1 MASDAEERG
10 GGEALPP
17 AAEAA
22 PGDAA
27 QGLPVSVS
35 DNTSIAQLTQ
45 APQSLSASESDN
57 TSIAQLTQ
65 AAPQSLSVS
74 ASDNMSAA
82 PLTQAA
88 KPRGELLRRGARR
101 VKAYFSEQDP
111 TFFNALLP
119 ALIIVALVYT
129 RSPATNCIFDEQEAL
144 LANPYVNGDHLLW
157 RDAFK
162 RDFWGLPP
170 TGSIGSYRPI
180 PNLIW
185 RALWRLR
192 EHPWLPH
199 WVGLMLH
206 AVNAALV
213 SRLALAIAPK
223 RRTFAWLAGLAFIS
237 SAVLTEAVTG
247 VVGIADVLGGMGV
260 LLALLALR
268 LPAYLMPLGVFAALL
283 FGLFSKES
291 VIVAVPLAAWAA
303 LVLAPTLHPA
313 RPRRWLRAL
322 LALCS
327 AAAALVLYTELRR
340 RWFPVALPAELT
352 EPLPEGAPLAKRLL
366 HDFMRWFAQP
376 RLPTDPINNPLVN
389 ADTPDRIA
397 GALRVYARGLGQTL
411 FPVTLS
417 GDYSFPQEPVPTSR
431 FTLPTLL
438 GGLAMFVAPLVGAAA
453 WIVAW
458 LHERRERRE
467 STANLSIAAPDA
479 TTSLGEGS
487 VGPQHAAPHS
497 SRRAS
502 EVDHPSWSPKLTS
515 WLILAWVLVWVPLA
529 FFPHSNIPVLL
540 PTVRAERF
548 WYLPV
553 VGLSFGYAWLLT
565 WLVTRPRAG
574 LRGYARAAGVG
585 ATVLF
590 IGFQLLSAR
599 LHALDYTNDLS
610 FWRATAKSSPNS
622 AKAHLNYSVMLG
634 ARGYMKERLVEGER
648 AKDLAP
654 DWAMAHVYY
663 GDALCR
669 MKRAGEAW
677 PHYRRGFEL
686 KPADQNLISL
696 ALQCLWD
703 ERAWQP
709 HEAELLA
716 LADQHP
722 GSWLAHLARDL
733 VKNGETHGGV
743 NPAYRPRG
751 YNEGPKK
758 K

>member
-1 MASDAEERG
+1 M
-10 GGEALPP
+10 
-17 AAEAA
+17 
-22 PGDAA
+22 
-27 QGLPVSVS
+27 
-35 DNTSIAQLTQ
+35 
-45 APQSLSASESDN
+45 
-57 TSIAQLTQ
+57 
-65 AAPQSLSVS
+65 
-74 ASDNMSAA
+74 
-82 PLTQAA
+82 
-88 KPRGELLRRGARR
+88 
-101 VKAYFSEQDP
+101 KAYFTEQDP

-223 RRTFAWLAGLAFIS
+223 NRAFAWLAGLTFIS

-291 VIVAVPLAAWAA
+291 VIVAVPLTAWAA
-303 LVLAPTLHPA
+303 LVLAPALHPSH
-313 RPRRWLRAL
+313 PRRWLRAL
-322 LALCS
+322 LALGS

-340 RWFPVALPAELT
+340 RWFPVALPPELT

-389 ADTPDRIA
+389 AETPDRIA

-411 FPVTLS
+411 LPVTLS
-417 GDYSFPQEPVPTSR
+417 GDYSFPQEPIPTSR

-438 GGLAMFVAPLVGAAA
+438 GGLAMFVAPLVGACA
-453 WIVAW
+453 WIASW
-458 LHERRERRE
+458 LRERRERRA
-467 STANLSIAAPDA
+467 STADLSIAAPSA
-479 TTSLGEGS
+479 TTPSPTTQAALSNVEAESKIHEEIQSLEDRSVAPSAATSLEDSSVAPSAMTSPEDSS
-487 VGPQHAAPHS
+487 VGAQQAAPRS
-497 SRRAS
+497 SWWARRAPR
-502 EVDHPSWSPKLTS
+502 VDRPNWSPRMIT

-529 FFPHSNIPVLL
+529 FFPHSNIPVVL

-565 WLVTRPRAG
+565 WLVTRPRAA
-574 LRGYARAAGVG
+574 LWSRARLVG
-585 ATVLF
+585 ITSVTLF

-599 LHALDYTNDLS
+599 LHALDYTNDLT
-610 FWRATAKSSPNS
+610 FWRATARSSPNS

-634 ARGYMKERLVEGER
+634 ARGYMKERLVEGGR
-648 AKDLAP
+648 AKELAP
-654 DWAMAHVYY
+654 EWAMAHVYY

-669 MKRAGEAW
+669 MKRASEAW
-677 PHYRRGFEL
+677 PHYLRGFEL

-716 LADQHP
+716 LADKYP
-722 GSWLAHLARDL
+722 GTWLAHLARDL
-733 VKNGETHGGV
+733 VLNGEKHGGV
-743 NPAYRPRG
+743 NPTYRPRG